1 VEERILDILKQQ
13 REGNNG
19 QPAAES
25 ATVDYKSAGACGKR
39 RRDNAP
45 IDTAVGSLR
54 ADRQKLRLNELD
66 ALFSPYLPNQPPL
79 ALPTAHAA
87 PANVQ
92 SSV

>member
-1 VEERILDILKQQ
+1 MEERILDILKQQ
-13 REGNNG
+13 REGNG
-19 QPAAES
+19 QSAAES
-25 ATVDYKSAGACGKR
+25 ATVDYKSGGACGKR

-79 ALPTAHAA
+79 ALPAA
-87 PANVQ
+87 PAGPAAV
-92 SSV
+92 